1 LSARDD
7 HRGGA
12 KRSIVGRI
20 GMREQKS
27 PVIFTGENPGLTL
40 YAPGGERIAVAA
52 SYWRC
57 TFSEYGEGNALIF
70 CVDTPD
76 LGTWQAIYADNA
88 AMGRFVT
95 DTLTQHFGD
104 FKELGL
110 PSVAVRPGRFFQES
124 DSRRYHRVVC
134 HAEDRAIELVWRDV
148 RDRQLLQVSDMVLGA
163 GHFDL
168 STVICP
174 CGAASITLDDAPIPG
189 EVRESVDANGK
200 PSSSAFLAFA
210 EAWVQR

>member
-1 LSARDD
+1 
-7 HRGGA
+7 
-12 KRSIVGRI
+12 
-20 GMREQKS
+20 MREQKS

-40 YAPGGERIAVAA
+40 YAPGSDRVVVAA

-57 TFSEYGEGNALIF
+57 TYSAHGEGNALIL
-70 CVDTPD
+70 CVDAPD

-104 FKELGL
+104 FKERGL

-134 HAEDRAIELVWRDV
+134 HAEDRAVELIWREV
-148 RDRQLLQVSDMVLGA
+148 RDRQLLQVSDMALGP

-174 CGAASITLDDAPIPG
+174 CGAATVTLDDAPVAG
-189 EVRESVDANGK
+189 RVRESTDEGGK

-210 EAWVQR
+210 EAWVAR